1 MSDQQLESPYGID
14 RQLFNILYKHKH
26 ELKNIATLWFLYL
39 GAYGTVYK
47 ARDTVNDTIVA
58 IKKVKL
64 GLTEDGVP
72 MQVTIK
78 YYFSLLIFTGGGGEK
93 WWKIYIPENFRNFQE
108 IDIFIHLGIW
118 LFLLQKEQV
127 WLKLILLFYR
137 SYVRYPY

>member
-78 YYFSLLIFTGGGGEK
+78 YYSFSLLIFRGGGRNDERYTSL
-93 WWKIYIPENFRNFQE
+93 KISE
-108 IDIFIHLGIW
+108 IF
-118 LFLLQKEQV
+118 K
-127 WLKLILLFYR
+127 KLIFLYI
-137 SYVRYPY
+137 